1 MAVGLLALLKQAFL
15 YIFTVGATVE
25 NKMKNNKKNVNVV
38 ADSIVKDEKKK
49 KVLTN
54 TDVPTNQSND
64 KVKSKERA
72 TSSSAE
78 QLYLRDI
85 RSSKLL
91 TAEEEV
97 KYARL
102 AQKGDISARNKMIEC
117 NLRLVVKLA
126 KRYINSPLSFLD
138 LIEEGNMGLIHAVEK
153 FDPELG
159 YRFSTYATW
168 WIRQNIERGIMN
180 QGSSVRLPVHVHRE
194 VNKYRRTAQ
203 KLSQSVHRQAT
214 AMEVANELDQ
224 PQEKV
229 HKVMS
234 YSTPVRSMDAPVDD
248 ETNMKFSD
256 LIADESND
264 PVRKIQINDID
275 ECVKNWLGVLTKKQ
289 REIISRR
296 FGLGGYHSS
305 TLEEIGNDVGIT
317 RERVRQIQIEA
328 LGKLRTVLQ
337 KQGYSWSAV
346 SLS

>member
-1 MAVGLLALLKQAFL
+1 
-15 YIFTVGATVE
+15 
-25 NKMKNNKKNVNVV
+25 MKNNKNAV
-38 ADSIVKDEKKK
+38 
-49 KVLTN
+49 
-54 TDVPTNQSND
+54 
-64 KVKSKERA
+64 
-72 TSSSAE
+72 SSSAAKSKSNSVAPINADALVDGGKNATKEKSSYSSPE
-78 QLYLRDI
+78 QLYLKDI
-85 RSSKLL
+85 RNSKLL
-91 TAEEEV
+91 TAEEEI

-102 AQKGDISARNKMIEC
+102 AQKGDIAARNKMIEC

-194 VNKYRRTAQ
+194 VNKYKRTAQ
-203 KLSQSVHRQAT
+203 KLSQSVSHQAT
-214 AMEVANELDQ
+214 PLEIANELEQ

-229 HKVMS
+229 HKAMS
-234 YSTPVRSMDAPVDD
+234 YSVPVRSMDASIDD
-248 ETNMKFSD
+248 DSDMKFSD
-256 LIADESND
+256 LIADDRND
-264 PVRKIQINDID
+264 PVRSAQINDID
-275 ECVKNWLGVLTKKQ
+275 ECVKDWLGVLTKKQ

-296 FGLGGYHSS
+296 FGLGGYNSS

>member
-1 MAVGLLALLKQAFL
+1 
-15 YIFTVGATVE
+15 
-25 NKMKNNKKNVNVV
+25 MKHNNNKAVS
-38 ADSIVKDEKKK
+38 DSSEKKPETQVVEPK
-49 KVLTN
+49 GKARVTN
-54 TDVPTNQSND
+54 A
-64 KVKSKERA
+64 KETA
-72 TSSSAE
+72 SASSPE

-85 RSSKLL
+85 RASKLL

-102 AQKGDISARNKMIEC
+102 AQKGDIKARNKMIEC

-168 WIRQNIERGIMN
+168 WIRQTIERGIMN

-194 VNKYRRTAQ
+194 INKYKRAAQ
-203 KLSQSVHRQAT
+203 KLSQASNHEAT
-214 AMEVANELDQ
+214 PSEVAMELDQ
-224 PQEKV
+224 KEGRV
-229 HKVMS
+229 HTALS
-234 YSTPVRSMDAPVDD
+234 YATPVRSMDALVDEESD
-248 ETNMKFSD
+248 MKFSD
-256 LIADESND
+256 LLSDDSND
-264 PVRKIQINDID
+264 PARTAQAHDID
-275 ECVKNWLGVLTKKQ
+275 ECVKGWLGVLTKKQ

-296 FGLGGYHSS
+296 FGLGGYDSS
-305 TLEEIGNDVGIT
+305 TLEQIGNDVGIT

-328 LGKLRTVLQ
+328 LGKLRTVLK